1 MKNKISGIAKLA
13 LAVSLSTALYGCV
26 IHVGGG
32 NGEDWGKG
40 SHTSILG
47 DIEIAE
53 GRSVGDLTSVNGD
66 IQLYERVYAE
76 SIDVVNGDIEVGSN
90 STIGKIDSVNG
101 DIDLAQEVTIER
113 GINSVNG
120 DIELSN
126 NSAVKGGISSVNGD
140 IELLETKVDED
151 IETVNGDV
159 ELRSGSIV
167 SGDIVFK
174 RNRKDNWGSDRPKL
188 IIDESSDVKGRIVLH
203 RPVELILANK
213 ELEAKV
219 DYFYED

>member
-1 MKNKISGIAKLA
+1 M
-13 LAVSLSTALYGCV
+13 
-26 IHVGGG
+26 G
-32 NGEDWGKG
+32 N
-40 SHTSILG
+40 
-47 DIEIAE
+47 
-53 GRSVGDLTSVNGD
+53 
-66 IQLYERVYAE
+66 
-76 SIDVVNGDIEVGSN
+76 
-90 STIGKIDSVNG
+90 IDSVNG

-113 GINSVNG
+113 SINSVNG

-174 RNRKDNWGSDRPKL
+174 RNRKDNWGNGRPKL

-213 ELEAKV
+213 DLEAKV